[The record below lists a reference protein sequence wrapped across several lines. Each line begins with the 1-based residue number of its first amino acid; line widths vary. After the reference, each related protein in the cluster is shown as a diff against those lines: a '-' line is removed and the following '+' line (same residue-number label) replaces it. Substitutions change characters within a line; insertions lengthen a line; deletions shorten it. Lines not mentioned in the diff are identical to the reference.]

1 MQPYFLPYLG
11 YFQLI
16 SAVDTFVVYD
26 NIQYTKKGWINR
38 NRMLRNGEAV
48 LFSLPLQGA
57 SDFLDIRERNLAAG
71 FVPDELL
78 NRFTGAYRRAPNFTS
93 VFPILEHIL
102 RHEDTN
108 LFRFL
113 HQSIS
118 KLCDY
123 LRIGTPIRISSDIAI
138 NHNVTKQDKILA
150 VCRATGAT
158 TYVNAIGGI
167 GLYSPA
173 DFRASEI
180 DLKFLDSKP
189 CEYAQFGHSFVP
201 SLSIIDVLMFNPAET
216 VRAWVS
222 GGYQLI

>member
-16 SAVDTFVVYD
+16 SAVDTFIVYD

-93 VFPILEHIL
+93 VFPILEDIL

-138 NHNVTKQDKILA
+138 DHNLTKQDKILA

-158 TYVNAIGGI
+158 TYVNSIGGVD
-167 GLYSPA
+167 LYSPA
-173 DFRASEI
+173 DFRASET

-201 SLSIIDVLMFNPAET
+201 SLSIIDVLMFNPAEK

>member
-16 SAVDTFVVYD
+16 SAVDTFIVYD

-38 NRMLRNGEAV
+38 NRILRNGEAV
-48 LFSLPLQGA
+48 LFSLPLQRA

-78 NRFTGAYRRAPNFTS
+78 NRFTGAYRQAPNFSS
-93 VFPILEHIL
+93 VFPILEDIL

-113 HQSIS
+113 HRSIS

-138 NHNVTKQDKILA
+138 NHNLTKQDKVIAL
-150 VCRATGAT
+150 CRATGAT
-158 TYVNAIGGI
+158 TYVNSIGGVD
-167 GLYSPA
+167 LYSPA
-173 DFRASEI
+173 DFRASET

-189 CEYAQFGHSFVP
+189 SEYAQFGHSFVP

>member
-16 SAVDTFVVYD
+16 SAVDTFIVYD

-48 LFSLPLQGA
+48 LFTLPLQKA
-57 SDFLDIRERNLAAG
+57 SDFSHVRDRNLAAG

-78 NRFTGAYRRAPNFTS
+78 NKFTGAYRRAPNFSS
-93 VFPILEHIL
+93 VFPMLEDILG
-102 RHEDTN
+102 HEDTN

-113 HQSIS
+113 HRSIS
-118 KLCDY
+118 KLCLY
-123 LRIGTPIRISSDIAI
+123 LRITTPIRISSDIAV
-138 NHNVTKQDKILA
+138 NHDLTKQEKILA
-150 VCRATGAT
+150 VCRATRAT
-158 TYVNAIGGI
+158 TYVNAIGGVD
-167 GLYSPA
+167 LYSPA

-180 DLKFLDSKP
+180 DLKFLASKP

-201 SLSIIDVLMFNPAET
+201 SLSIVDVLMFNSAET

-222 GGYQLI
+222 DGYQLI

>member
-16 SAVDTFVVYD
+16 SAVDTFIVYD

-48 LFSLPLQGA
+48 LFSLPLQKG
-57 SDFLDIRERNLAAG
+57 SDFLHIRERNLAAG

-93 VFPILEHIL
+93 VFPILEDIL

-123 LRIGTPIRISSDIAI
+123 LHIGTPIRISSDIVI
-138 NHNVTKQDKILA
+138 NHDLTKQEKVLA
-150 VCRATGAT
+150 ICRETRAT
-158 TYVNAIGGI
+158 TYVNAIGGVD
-167 GLYSPA
+167 LYSPA
-173 DFRASEI
+173 DFRAAET

-189 CEYAQFGHSFVP
+189 YEYAQFGHDFVP

-216 VRAWVS
+216 VRARVS